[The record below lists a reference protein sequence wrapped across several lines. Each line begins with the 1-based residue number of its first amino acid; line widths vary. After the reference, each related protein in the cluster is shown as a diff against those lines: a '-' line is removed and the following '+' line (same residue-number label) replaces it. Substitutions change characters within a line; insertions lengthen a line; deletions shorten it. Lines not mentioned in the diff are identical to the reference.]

1 MVDDVERLKGSEIV
15 ARYVGGS
22 HFDPST
28 KQMNGSAFE
37 RNPKDKDGVSFTR
50 RGLLNSDDTQDKDY
64 IRKITA
70 SRLKVGKTAVF
81 ADLQVDSALLALE
94 EYSQDIYFCN
104 DPLDEDGSELANPAH
119 ALLIGFP
126 FKGEQIGSLKSEVAG
141 DKLRD
146 CVIDIFPAILAE
158 SA

>member
-1 MVDDVERLKGSEIV
+1 MVDDVERLKDSEIV

-37 RNPKDKDGVSFTR
+37 RTPKDKDGVSFTR
-50 RGLLNSDDTQDKDY
+50 RGLLNSNDDQDRND
-64 IRKITA
+64 IRQITA
-70 SRLKVGKTAVF
+70 SRLKIGKTAVF
-81 ADLQVDSALLALE
+81 AELQVGRALAALE
-94 EYSQDIYFCN
+94 EYNQDIYFCN

-146 CVIDIFPAILAE
+146 CVDDIFPAILAE
-158 SA
+158 PA